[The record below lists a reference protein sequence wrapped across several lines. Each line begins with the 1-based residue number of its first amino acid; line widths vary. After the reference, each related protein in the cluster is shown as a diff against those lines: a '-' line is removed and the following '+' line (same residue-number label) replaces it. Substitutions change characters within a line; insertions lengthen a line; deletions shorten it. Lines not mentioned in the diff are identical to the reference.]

1 MGWRFGLK
9 TWGPTVV
16 FRFVRLTQPR
26 WVGSGQAF
34 RWRQKMDWKTEIG
47 SAAHRIEGHVQT
59 TPVMRVRGFGLAFP
73 VEIKLEQ
80 MQHTGSFK
88 ARGAFNT
95 LLSGPIPEAGIVAA
109 SGGNHGAA
117 AAFAARSLGHK
128 AAIFVPEMA
137 SPSKISLIRRMGV
150 NLTVVPGEYPDAM
163 KLAREFEAETGAM
176 QVHANDSPT
185 TIVGQGTCL
194 REWEVQGLQ
203 ADTVLIAVGGGG
215 LIAGAMAWLQGARKV
230 VAVEPETCCALHEAL
245 LAGEPI
251 DVRVSGVTAD
261 ALGARR
267 IGEICFD
274 MAKKMGLHHV
284 LVNDNAIKL
293 AQRVLWQERRLLIEP
308 AGATALAALM
318 SRAYV
323 PEPGERVAVL
333 ICGANIAP
341 DPLEQQSR

>member
-1 MGWRFGLK
+1 
-9 TWGPTVV
+9 
-16 FRFVRLTQPR
+16 
-26 WVGSGQAF
+26 
-34 RWRQKMDWKTEIG
+34 MDWKTEIG

-215 LIAGAMAWLQGARKV
+215 LIAG
-230 VAVEPETCCALHEAL
+230 
-245 LAGEPI
+245 EPI

>member
-1 MGWRFGLK
+1 M
-9 TWGPTVV
+9 
-16 FRFVRLTQPR
+16 
-26 WVGSGQAF
+26 
-34 RWRQKMDWKTEIG
+34 
-47 SAAHRIEGHVQT
+47 
-59 TPVMRVRGFGLAFP
+59 
-73 VEIKLEQ
+73 
-80 MQHTGSFK
+80 
-88 ARGAFNT
+88 
-95 LLSGPIPEAGIVAA
+95 
-109 SGGNHGAA
+109 
-117 AAFAARSLGHK
+117 
-128 AAIFVPEMA
+128 
-137 SPSKISLIRRMGV
+137 
-150 NLTVVPGEYPDAM
+150 
-163 KLAREFEAETGAM
+163 
-176 QVHANDSPT
+176 
-185 TIVGQGTCL
+185 
-194 REWEVQGLQ
+194 
-203 ADTVLIAVGGGG
+203 
-215 LIAGAMAWLQGARKV
+215 
-230 VAVEPETCCALHEAL
+230 AVEPETCCALHEAL